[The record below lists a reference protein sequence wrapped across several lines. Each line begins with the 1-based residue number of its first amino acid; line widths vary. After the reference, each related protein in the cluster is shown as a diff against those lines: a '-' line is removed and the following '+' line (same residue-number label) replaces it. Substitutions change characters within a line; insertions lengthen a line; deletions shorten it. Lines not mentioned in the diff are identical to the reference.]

1 MRSTIIK
8 TCDMI
13 KARANATGDVMLE
26 WLAYTLVV
34 MNQVSY
40 DELAS
45 DVWELDEF
53 DQMTLGVNDAE
64 ATK

>member
-13 KARANATGDVMLE
+13 KARANASGDVMLE
-26 WLAYTLVV
+26 GLAYTLVV

-40 DELAS
+40 DEL
-45 DVWELDEF
+45 DPEVWDKRAF
-53 DQMTLGVNDAE
+53 DC
-64 ATK
+64 ATIGPFAGPY

>member
-13 KARANATGDVMLE
+13 KARANASGDVMLE
-26 WLAYTLVV
+26 GLAYTLIV

-40 DELAS
+40 DELDS
-45 DVWELDEF
+45 DVWEYDTF
-53 DQMTLGVNDAE
+53 MDVTYRGD
-64 ATK
+64 

>member
-8 TCDMI
+8 TCDML

-26 WLAYTLVV
+26 GLAYTLVL

-40 DELAS
+40 DELDS
-45 DVWELDEF
+45 DVWDYESF
-53 DQMTLGVNDAE
+53 MDA
-64 ATK
+64 TIGSRSKW

>member
-13 KARANATGDVMLE
+13 KARANASGDVMLE
-26 WLAYTLVV
+26 GLAYTLVV

-40 DELAS
+40 DEL
-45 DVWELDEF
+45 DPEVWEYDMFITAIEG
-53 DQMTLGVNDAE
+53 DPY
-64 ATK
+64 